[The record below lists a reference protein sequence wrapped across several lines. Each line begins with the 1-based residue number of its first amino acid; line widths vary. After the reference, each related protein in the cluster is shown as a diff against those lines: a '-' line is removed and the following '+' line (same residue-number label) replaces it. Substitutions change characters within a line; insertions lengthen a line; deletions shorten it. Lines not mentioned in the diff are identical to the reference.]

1 MDDMKIET
9 KPETVKPLV
18 PSSDHLPHDPAP
30 SFIPPPVKASDTA
43 FTPKPPAPAAKVE
56 TADAK
61 AARLAAEQAAAA
73 AKLDADA
80 EKEAGR
86 QNVIA
91 RYDMTGERAMIG
103 NEVFCANVSAHV
115 ALRDLALCLLVTGD
129 GAVAVGISHS
139 SGESAGLARGEAYR
153 DALSYLSAKRPV
165 KAA

>member
-9 KPETVKPLV
+9 KPEPVKPLV

-30 SFIPPPVKASDTA
+30 AFIPPPVTPSA
-43 FTPKPPAPAAKVE
+43 PKPPVAAAKVE
-56 TADAK
+56 TAEAK
-61 AARLAAEQAAAA
+61 AAQDALKAAER
-73 AKLDADA
+73 DRDA
-80 EKEAGR
+80 EIEAGR

-115 ALRDLALCLLVTGD
+115 ALRGLALCLLVTGD